1 MHAPSTTR
9 SGPSPSGHHDRLWA
23 PLIGAL
29 AAVAIPLTAAP
40 PVHAQAPKP
49 PHVLRTNADGW
60 VSRLGPVRVDGRRP
74 SLPNAYRAFGR
85 PTSATGSGNLRRV
98 RWKAAGVSIVA
109 TTFGLCRRRTCATS
123 ELHVQSARVSGPRW
137 QTAAG
142 LRVGDPM
149 ARIGELYSA
158 DPPADGSANVVV
170 QDVPN
175 PFGDGGDLAIV
186 TAEVRGGVVRALRV
200 WVGGAGE

>member
-1 MHAPSTTR
+1 MHAPSTVR
-9 SGPSPSGHHDRLWA
+9 SRAASSGHPDRRWA
-23 PLIGAL
+23 LILGAL
-29 AAVAIPLTAAP
+29 AAAPIAFTATPAAD
-40 PVHAQAPKP
+40 AQAPKP
-49 PHVLRTNADGW
+49 PHVVRTNADGW
-60 VSRLGPVRVDGRRP
+60 VSRLGPVGVDGRRP

-98 RWKAAGVSIVA
+98 RWKDAGVSIVA
-109 TTFGLCRRRTCATS
+109 TTFGGCRRRTCATN

-149 ARIGELYSA
+149 ARIGELYPT

-186 TAEVRGGVVRALRV
+186 TAEVRGGVVKAFRV